1 MNKKYII
8 SIDPGRE
15 KCGIAVLSIDNTVI
29 FHKTVLKNDLLPC
42 MDELQ
47 KKYTIVAVVIGS
59 GTTSKNVLQLL
70 QEKYQQIS
78 IVVIDEYR
86 TTDAAKKRYWQENPP
101 KGIKRFIPRGMLI
114 PPEPVD
120 DWAAVIIGEK
130 YLNNLGI
137 NGEND
142 GKKTI
147 KEAD

>member
-8 SIDPGRE
+8 AIDPGRE

-29 FHKTVLKNDLLPC
+29 FHKTVLKNDLFPC

-47 KKYTIVAVVIGS
+47 KKYTIAAVVIGS

-70 QEKYQQIS
+70 QKKYQQMS
-78 IVVIDEYR
+78 IAVIDEYR

-101 KGIKRFIPRGMLI
+101 KGIKRLIPRGMLI
-114 PPEPVD
+114 PPVPVD

-130 YLNNLGI
+130 YLKNLGI
-137 NGEND
+137 KGEND